1 MSDILPSQEIIKWPN
16 PLEEVKRIMQY
27 ATVLLDYPEG
37 FEEDLVKAGLNTEP
51 KQTRRSEVIA
61 AIASNIKD
69 HQYKLTSVNWFTNL
83 GINHVY
89 HEELLKLDIYLSRW
103 NYLKVL
109 EMIVGYWLTK
119 YRQMWVFNNLG
130 RYPLNANKLMDEIK
144 HYQEDEKD
152 EISYKV
158 TLGGLEELALTNT
171 LEEVFPE
178 TIKALNAAYEMSDTS
193 TYFLDERNIDKN
205 GLVIPITFVI
215 DPIYLSIIF
224 AH

>member
-83 GINHVY
+83 GIIHVY

-178 TIKALNAAYEMSDTS
+178 TIKALNDAYEMSDTS

>member
-119 YRQMWVFNNLG
+119 YRQMWVFNNLD

>member
-51 KQTRRSEVIA
+51 KEARKNEVIA

-109 EMIVGYWLTK
+109 EMIIGYWLTK

-130 RYPLNANKLMDEIK
+130 RYPLNANKLMGEIK

-178 TIKALNAAYEMSDTS
+178 TIKALNDAYEMSDTS

>member
-1 MSDILPSQEIIKWPN
+1 MSNTLHSQEIIKWPN
-16 PLEEVKRIMQY
+16 PLEEVKRIMHY

-37 FEEDLVKAGLNTEP
+37 FEEDLQMAGFNNDP
-51 KQTRRSEVIA
+51 KKTRRETIVSVIV
-61 AIASNIKD
+61 SNIKD

-83 GINHVY
+83 GINNIY
-89 HEELLKLDIYLSRW
+89 HEELLKLDIHLSRW

-109 EMIVGYWLTK
+109 EMIIGYWLTK

-130 RYPLNANKLMDEIK
+130 RYPLNANDLMDEIK
-144 HYQEDEKD
+144 QCKDD
-152 EISYKV
+152 EINREV

-178 TIKALNAAYEMSDTS
+178 TIKALNDAYEMSDTS

-205 GLVIPITFVI
+205 GLVIPVTFVI

>member
-1 MSDILPSQEIIKWPN
+1 MSNNLPSQEIIKWPN

-37 FEEDLVKAGLNTEP
+37 FEEDLKKAGLNTEP
-51 KQTRRSEVIA
+51 KEARKNEVIA